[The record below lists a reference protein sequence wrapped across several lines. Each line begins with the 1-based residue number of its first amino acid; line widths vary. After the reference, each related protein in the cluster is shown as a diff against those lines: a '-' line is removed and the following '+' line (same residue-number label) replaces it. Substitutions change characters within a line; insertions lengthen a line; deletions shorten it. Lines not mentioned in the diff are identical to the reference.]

1 MTNILTG
8 GTPLRP
14 VHVHVSLHHLD
25 PASLHTPPPP
35 KPYHHPPCSLPSD
48 QMPEGHWRPFN
59 SFITAANH
67 VASSGG
73 KLSWIY
79 AELGLFCL
87 FSLSLKGDQLIGT
100 SMRTC
105 QQSNKQTNKLLALF
119 CCCFSTFT
127 SRSRVEINTSRV

>member
-1 MTNILTG
+1 MGLSVVRRDKHSNR

-14 VHVHVSLHHLD
+14 VHVQVSLHHLD
-25 PASLHTPPPP
+25 HPPSPTPPPP
-35 KPYHHPPCSLPSD
+35 RWLLSD
-48 QMPEGHWRPFN
+48 QMLEGHWRPFN

-79 AELGLFCL
+79 AQLGLFFFL
-87 FSLSLKGDQLIGT
+87 SLSLKGYQLIGA

-105 QQSNKQTNKLLALF
+105 QQSNNKTQNICFCFVVLF
-119 CCCFSTFT
+119 TFT
-127 SRSRVEINTSRV
+127 SPSRVKINTSRV